1 MTARVFPTRIAMT
14 ALALVALLLISSG
27 SAAGQTPE
35 KGPVTDS
42 FRFWY
47 FDYAKKNL
55 LASAELMP
63 EKDFAFRPT
72 PDVRTFGEVLDH
84 VAQTQQLFCSTL
96 KGEERPAPPEGNGDP
111 KRTKAQVLAA
121 LREAFAACDD
131 VFAKATD
138 ADLGTK
144 VKLLGRERAKT
155 AVMTLSVVHMGE
167 HYGNV
172 VTYLRLKG
180 LVPPSS
186 K

>member
-1 MTARVFPTRIAMT
+1 MKTRVL
-14 ALALVALLLISSG
+14 ALALL
-27 SAAGQTPE
+27 AATGAAAAQTPE

-63 EKDFAFRPT
+63 EKDFSFRPT
-72 PDVRTFGEVLDH
+72 LQIRTFGEVLDH

-96 KGEERPAPPEGNGDP
+96 KGEQRPAPPEGNGDP

-121 LREAFAACDD
+121 LREAFTTCDD
-131 VFAKATD
+131 VFANATD
-138 ADLGTK
+138 ADLGSR
-144 VKLLGRERAKT
+144 VKLLGRERPKT
-155 AVMTLSVVHMGE
+155 AVFTLSIVHMGE

-172 VTYLRLKG
+172 VSYLRLKG